1 VSALAAPEKPAVP
14 ATATLRL
21 DKWLWHARVFKTRS
35 LATRFCSEGR
45 IRIGG
50 RVIDKAHYAVK
61 PGDVLTFAHGR
72 DVKVLKV
79 VALGTR
85 RGPAPEARTL
95 YEDLSTPRILNPVDV
110 APAQR
115 ARGSGRPTKADR
127 RATDRLTGAGPTGA
141 GPTGEPGDRD

>member
-1 VSALAAPEKPAVP
+1 MSDLLSPEKTAAPDSR
-14 ATATLRL
+14 TSLRL
-21 DKWLWHARVFKTRS
+21 DKWLWHARVFRTRS

-50 RVIDKAHYAVK
+50 RVVDKAHYAVR

-72 DVKVLKV
+72 DVKVLRV

-95 YEDLSTPRILNPVDV
+95 YEDLSTPRVVDPIEA

-115 ARGSGRPTKADR
+115 ERGSGRPTKADR
-127 RATDRLTGAGPTGA
+127 RGR
-141 GPTGEPGDRD
+141 

>member
-1 VSALAAPEKPAVP
+1 MSDLLSPEKAAAPDSAPS
-14 ATATLRL
+14 LRL

-35 LATRFCSEGR
+35 LATRFCGEGR

-50 RVIDKAHYAVK
+50 RVVDKAHYAVR
-61 PGDVLTFAHGR
+61 PGDVLTFAHGH

-95 YEDLSTPRILNPVDV
+95 YEDLSTPRVVDPVE
-110 APAQR
+110 ASPAQR
-115 ARGSGRPTKADR
+115 EPGSGRPTKADR
-127 RATDRLTGAGPTGA
+127 RALERLTGS
-141 GPTGEPGDRD
+141 GDEG